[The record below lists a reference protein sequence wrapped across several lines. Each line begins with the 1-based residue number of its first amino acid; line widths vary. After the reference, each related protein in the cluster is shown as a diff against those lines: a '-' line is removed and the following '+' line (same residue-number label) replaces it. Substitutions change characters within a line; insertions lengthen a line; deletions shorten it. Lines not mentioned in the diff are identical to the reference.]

1 MGEVLVY
8 QIQTYQK
15 TENRKSFEGNVQMT
29 KHKRSM
35 SLKDDLQL
43 NDKTTLKTLS
53 KSTRYPSNPDISH
66 VPNKDPEPLFYPLRQ
81 NSLILE
87 YAIDSSHIYELQK
100 IVRSKVAET
109 PIRYLVMKKITDSH
123 ALIISCSTYFNDD
136 DAVLKWQRDINNGSI
151 WTNEPIYV
159 FDRESRSLRLP
170 AYMRNSLCL
179 QMHNKKSIIMN

>member
-1 MGEVLVY
+1 MVVRCSQQETLDPGFVLLGTLQQGVPVVLRGLMLLEEFY
-8 QIQTYQK
+8 PMSP
-15 TENRKSFEGNVQMT
+15 SFT
-29 KHKRSM
+29 RSM
-35 SLKDDLQL
+35 SLKDYLQL
-43 NDKTTLKTLS
+43 NDETTLKTLS

-66 VPNKDPEPLFYPLRQ
+66 ASDKDPEPLFYPLRQ

-136 DAVLKWQRDINNGSI
+136 DAVLKWQRDINNVS
-151 WTNEPIYV
+151 
-159 FDRESRSLRLP
+159 F
-170 AYMRNSLCL
+170 
-179 QMHNKKSIIMN
+179 K